1 MVRLTNSLFARIFI
15 WFWVLLTLVTA
26 VNILVLWL
34 MDTPAIRDDRMVR
47 DAESLRIFGSA
58 VLDIYAQGR
67 TEVVEERARE
77 YARTFRL
84 ELFLVNEEGEVLFGE
99 NLPQETIA
107 PAARALQE
115 GRPQTLE
122 TEEGLWLFTRIV
134 DSEGRSGVAATK
146 RPKRHWVP
154 HPFRPHILV
163 QRFLIGVFLSG
174 LLAWFFAGSLAKP
187 IARLKESTRRLA
199 EGDLEVRTPTSISR
213 RKDEIGDLG
222 REFDV
227 MAGQIQELLAS
238 RDQLL
243 RDISHELR
251 SPLARLGVALELVYQ
266 KATPEM
272 ETSLD
277 RIKRESEK
285 LNDLIGQLLTLSSLQ
300 GGSDLQKKNPFELD
314 GVIETVAADAD
325 FEAKSRD
332 RGVKIIQVEPV
343 TVKGQKELIHQAVE
357 NVVRNGL
364 VHTQERTNVEIS
376 LEKQEVQGE
385 TLAVIRVRDHGPGVP
400 EHLLDNIFQPFFRVA
415 EARERQ
421 TGGTGVGLAITRR
434 AVELH
439 GGTVTASNA
448 RDGGLFIEI
457 KLPV

>member
-34 MDTPAIRDDRMVR
+34 MDTPAIRDERMER
-47 DAESLRIFGSA
+47 DARGLLTFGSVMLDLYEAGRADLIEERGEEYAKSLRMEF
-58 VLDIYAQGR
+58 
-67 TEVVEERARE
+67 
-77 YARTFRL
+77 
-84 ELFLVNEEGEVLFGE
+84 FLMNDRGEVLYGE
-99 NLPQETIA
+99 NLPQ
-107 PAARALQE
+107 AAMAVAAEVLQN
-115 GRPQTLE
+115 GGFQGLE
-122 TEEGLWLFTRIV
+122 TEEGPWLFTRIE
-134 DSEGRSGVAATK
+134 DSDGRAGIAGGRK
-146 RPKRHWVP
+146 LKHHRLPP
-154 HPFRPHILV
+154 PFRPNILAS
-163 QRFLIGVFLSG
+163 RFLIGFALSG
-174 LLAWFFAGSLAKP
+174 LLAWFFAGSLARP
-187 IARLKESTRRLA
+187 IARLKESTKRLA
-199 EGDLEVRTPTSISR
+199 EGDLEVRTPSSISR
-213 RKDEIGDLG
+213 RRDELGDLS
-222 REFDV
+222 REFNV
-227 MAGQIQELLAS
+227 MAGRIQDLVSS
-238 RDQLL
+238 RDRLL

-272 ETSLD
+272 EASLD
-277 RIKRESEK
+277 RIQRESEK
-285 LNDLIGQLLTLSSLQ
+285 LNELIGQLLTLSSLQ

-357 NVVRNGL
+357 NVVRNSL

-439 GGTVTASNA
+439 GGTITASNA
-448 RDGGLFIEI
+448 RDGGLAIEI